1 MNDERSTD
9 LLSALPRTRPHR
21 RSDKRGSPPAKPEG
35 QTGPDAGKAPAAQK
49 PQATRKPAT
58 RKPATRN
65 PAAARKPAARKPPA
79 TRKLATG
86 KPARNPTA
94 AKRLRQP
101 AQPRGIPD
109 ARRAPKRKPAP
120 TAAPEIVGTA
130 VQAVGELAEIGLA
143 LTARALRNAVSR
155 LPKP

>member
-1 MNDERSTD
+1 MDDERSTD
-9 LLSALPRTRPHR
+9 LLSSLPRTRPHR
-21 RSDKRGSPPAKPEG
+21 RSDKRGAPPAEPAG
-35 QTGPDAGKAPAAQK
+35 QNAPDAGNAPAAHERPAAHK
-49 PQATRKPAT
+49 RPATRKSPAT
-58 RKPATRN
+58 RKPASG
-65 PAAARKPAARKPPA
+65 KPAAH
-79 TRKLATG
+79 
-86 KPARNPTA
+86 KPAA

-120 TAAPEIVGTA
+120 AAAPEIVGTA
-130 VQAVGELAEIGLA
+130 VQAIGELAEIGLT

>member
-1 MNDERSTD
+1 MNEERPTD

-21 RSDKRGSPPAKPEG
+21 RSDKRATPPGGRKPPA
-35 QTGPDAGKAPAAQK
+35 D
-49 PQATRKPAT
+49 KPAT
-58 RKPATRN
+58 RRASSARK
-65 PAAARKPAARKPPA
+65 AAARKPAPRTSSPAA
-79 TRKLATG
+79 TR
-86 KPARNPTA
+86 
-94 AKRLRQP
+94 RLSQP
-101 AQPRGIPD
+101 SQPRGIPD

-120 TAAPEIVGTA
+120 AAAPELVGTA

>member
-1 MNDERSTD
+1 MDDERSTD
-9 LLSALPRTRPHR
+9 LLSSLPRTRPHR
-21 RSDKRGSPPAKPEG
+21 RSDKRG
-35 QTGPDAGKAPAAQK
+35 
-49 PQATRKPAT
+49 
-58 RKPATRN
+58 
-65 PAAARKPAARKPPA
+65 ARKPPA
-79 TRKLATG
+79 TRKPASG
-86 KPARNPTA
+86 KPAAHNPPA

-120 TAAPEIVGTA
+120 AAAPEIVGTA
-130 VQAVGELAEIGLA
+130 VQAIGELAEIGLT